1 MGHCSSTIHRCSL
14 FALSGPGGVR
24 VRVFTLSWY
33 RLPLGAPPFLVFP
46 RSRFLSLSIPLPVLP
61 PVTSRNSSPYNHY
74 SGLHPL
80 LHHTASSHLP
90 GKRKTTCA
98 VYAMFRACHGV
109 AWVPQ
114 AGHPP
119 FAYSRPKAI
128 SCSRLTALSGPA
140 WRSPEF
146 CSASYPGTLAQAD
159 QSRRQALTHTSN
171 PRVRPGSR
179 RLLDGTCLDACFTS
193 PCLYVSMIVEALVVE
208 ES

>member
-14 FALSGPGGVR
+14 FALSGPWWR
-24 VRVFTLSWY
+24 ACASVFTLSWY

-46 RSRFLSLSIPLPVLP
+46 RPRFLSLSIPLPVLP
-61 PVTSRNSSPYNHY
+61 PVTSRNSSPYNHC

-80 LHHTASSHLP
+80 LHHTAPSHLP

-128 SCSRLTALSGPA
+128 SCSSLTALSGPA
-140 WRSPEF
+140 WRSSEF
-146 CSASYPGTLAQAD
+146 CSASYPSWHPRTLAQVD
-159 QSRRQALTHTSN
+159 QSRRQALTHTSKSH
-171 PRVRPGSR
+171 VCPGSR
-179 RLLDGTCLDACFTS
+179 RQLDGMDACFT
-193 PCLYVSMIVEALVVE
+193 MIVEACVVE